1 MKSFHNPVIVWCL
14 VIVSM
19 AFAACQSTADQPKTV
34 DSQMREN
41 SMDITFEKL
50 EIIELLNR
58 HQIYID
64 LKDAER
70 YADVYAPDGR
80 YESPFASAQGTAELV
95 AMSRKLEASGFTKN
109 KRHFNGPMMIDIDGD
124 RATALSYWWV
134 ADYTE
139 KQPVVFATGT
149 YRDELR
155 KINGQWK
162 IAHRIQEGDSD
173 ESAKK

>member
-1 MKSFHNPVIVWCL
+1 MVA
-14 VIVSM
+14 VSIS
-19 AFAACQSTADQPKTV
+19 FAACWSTTNQSKPIN
-34 DSQMREN
+34 SQTKEN
-41 SMDITFEKL
+41 SMDIAFEKL

-64 LKDAER
+64 LKDADR
-70 YADVYAPDGR
+70 YAGVYAPDGR
-80 YESPFASAQGTAELV
+80 YESPFASAQGTSELV
-95 AMSRKLEASGFTKN
+95 AMSQKLEASGFTKN
-109 KRHFNGPMMIDIDGD
+109 KRHFNGPMMIDINGD

-134 ADYTE
+134 ADYTG
-139 KQPVVFATGT
+139 KQPTVFATGT

-162 IAHRIQEGDSD
+162 IVHRVQEGDSD

>member
-1 MKSFHNPVIVWCL
+1 MK
-14 VIVSM
+14 
-19 AFAACQSTADQPKTV
+19 
-34 DSQMREN
+34 EN
-41 SMDITFEKL
+41 SMSAIDVKL

-70 YADVYAPDGR
+70 YASVYAPDGR

-139 KQPVVFATGT
+139 KQPTVFATGT
-149 YRDELR
+149 YRDELH

-162 IAHRIQEGDSD
+162 IVHRVQEGDSD